1 MSDAGEEHTASMV
14 LNALMRMRMR
24 MTSSSRTTHPS
35 SRARAVRSC
44 SSSKSSARKLNTFE
58 ERRKLLTNRVKTM
71 ANADA
76 IEVRDVLN
84 VVRGDEDEEDKDE
97 DDEEEEGKREEN
109 WSRRKENM
117 KEKMSAL
124 LKLLYSMQESRECG
138 CWEKNV

>member
-1 MSDAGEEHTASMV
+1 MNDAGEEHTASMV
-14 LNALMRMRMR
+14 LNALMRMRMK

-35 SRARAVRSC
+35 SRARAARSC

-71 ANADA
+71 VNADA

-97 DDEEEEGKREEN
+97 DDEEEEGK
-109 WSRRKENM
+109 
-117 KEKMSAL
+117 EK
-124 LKLLYSMQESRECG
+124 RTG
-138 CWEKNV
+138 RGEKRT